1 MGFIAICAVVRYA
14 ETVGYDLIA
23 RDSSDD
29 AATIPSCYTKS
40 DLIKIKKNTECRIA
54 SDRLYKK
61 KL

>member
-40 DLIKIKKNTECRIA
+40 DLIGTT
-54 SDRLYKK
+54 
-61 KL
+61 

>member
-23 RDSSDD
+23 RDSSTTTDD

-40 DLIKIKKNTECRIA
+40 DLIGTT
-54 SDRLYKK
+54 
-61 KL
+61 